1 MKKIKPLQDLIF
13 AAGRGELDKVK
24 EALED
29 GADVNGLNAT
39 GWSALTRATY
49 NNHKF
54 IVRFLVEDAKG
65 DLHVAAPGGKNL
77 TALQLAAKNGR
88 ESIVQYLIE
97 SAGDKPGIRSERG
110 ESLLHLCSGFAG
122 YGKLEVFEYLVEN
135 TTLDVDAEDNDGITP
150 LMKAAS
156 CGNVDL
162 VRYLIKAKADVNAR
176 AHHTGDT
183 ALILCVKCHAF
194 DMAEYLAI
202 QTNCDILVKG
212 TNGSAIELAVM
223 YGGKKLAETLR
234 QCLRWR
240 CLDRDISVLKML
252 FPCII
257 RASASLQSTES
268 RKAEK
273 KRSIRE
279 RALGWSAK
287 EKY

>member
-13 AAGRGELDKVK
+13 AAGRGELDKVVNLSILFLPHSQSLLTPGQVK

-135 TTLDVDAEDNDGITP
+135 TTLDVDAE
-150 LMKAAS
+150 
-156 CGNVDL
+156 
-162 VRYLIKAKADVNAR
+162 
-176 AHHTGDT
+176 
-183 ALILCVKCHAF
+183 
-194 DMAEYLAI
+194 
-202 QTNCDILVKG
+202 
-212 TNGSAIELAVM
+212 
-223 YGGKKLAETLR
+223 
-234 QCLRWR
+234 
-240 CLDRDISVLKML
+240 
-252 FPCII
+252 
-257 RASASLQSTES
+257 
-268 RKAEK
+268 
-273 KRSIRE
+273 
-279 RALGWSAK
+279 
-287 EKY
+287 